1 VMLSEVRFQ
10 KVLETVRD
18 AQGRG
23 RAIKDSHAVARSLV
37 PIAEEIPSVRVVTYN
52 IHTCVGVDRRYD
64 PARIVAVLREID
76 ADIACLQEV
85 GVRPSVGRHADQWAY
100 LGEATGCG
108 VILGAGI
115 RDHRRRF
122 GNAILTRFP
131 VLTARS
137 IELTVAGYEPR
148 GAIDA
153 DLLVGDRVLRVIATH
168 FGLHA
173 GERQLQANRLMAVL
187 GESSA
192 ANRRK
197 PDAVLLMGDLNEWRG
212 RSGAIRAFDRR
223 FGPSA
228 AARTFPSWLP
238 VLALDRIYANG
249 PAVLSDICVYHTPL
263 ARLASDH
270 LPLVGSL
277 SWNTRDLRRAERP
290 QRAHRRLRPFA
301 DQGGVSNPP
310 FGPGAARPVPRTL

>member
-1 VMLSEVRFQ
+1 MLQSF
-10 KVLETVRD
+10 LD
-18 AQGRG
+18 AHARG
-23 RAIKDSHAVARSLV
+23 RAIPDPRAGARSLPLAAAEIS
-37 PIAEEIPSVRVVTYN
+37 PIRVVTYN

-85 GVRPSVGRHADQWAY
+85 DARRGIARHVDQSTF
-100 LGEATGCG
+100 LGEATRCR
-108 VILGAGI
+108 VIHGAGI
-115 RDHRRRF
+115 RDHRGRF

-131 VLTARS
+131 VLSTRS
-137 IELTVAGYEPR
+137 IDLTVAGYEPR

-153 DLLVGDRVLRVIATH
+153 DLLVDDRVLRVIATH

-173 GERQLQANRLMAVL
+173 GERRLQANRLMTAL
-187 GESSA
+187 GDTSTTS
-192 ANRRK
+192 RRE

-223 FGPSA
+223 LGPSA
-228 AARTFPSWLP
+228 AERTFPSWMP
-238 VLALDRIYANG
+238 MLALDRIYADG
-249 PAVLSDICVYHTPL
+249 PAVLREVSVYRTPL

-277 SWNTRDLRRAERP
+277 HWDGQNLWRRERS
-290 QRAHRRLRPFA
+290 HLSRRRPRRPGNPAAA
-301 DQGGVSNPP
+301 DKRFS
-310 FGPGAARPVPRTL
+310 GPGAMRPGRRGP

>member
-1 VMLSEVRFQ
+1 M
-10 KVLETVRD
+10 LETVRD

-23 RAIKDSHAVARSLV
+23 RAIKDSRAAARSLV

-85 GVRPSVGRHADQWAY
+85 GARPSIGRHADQWAY
-100 LGEATGCG
+100 LGEATGCR

-137 IELTVAGYEPR
+137 IELSVAGYEPR

-153 DLLVGDRVLRVIATH
+153 DFLVGDRVLRVIATH

-187 GESSA
+187 GERSA

-223 FGPSA
+223 LGPSA

-238 VLALDRIYANG
+238 VLALDRIYAEG
-249 PAVLSDICVYHTPL
+249 PAVLSDICVYRTPL

-277 SWNTRDLRRAERP
+277 SWSARDIRRRERP
-290 QRAHRRLRPFA
+290 QRARRRLRPFA
-301 DQGGVSNPP
+301 NQEAVNNPP
-310 FGPGAARPVPRTL
+310 FGPGAARPAPRGL

>member
-1 VMLSEVRFQ
+1 M
-10 KVLETVRD
+10 
-18 AQGRG
+18 
-23 RAIKDSHAVARSLV
+23 ARSLA

-64 PARIVAVLREID
+64 PERIVAVLREID

-85 GVRPSVGRHADQWAY
+85 GVRPRIGRHADQWAF
-100 LGEATGCG
+100 LGEATGCQ

-137 IELTVAGYEPR
+137 IDLTVADHEPR
-148 GAIDA
+148 SAIDA
-153 DLLVGDRVLRVIATH
+153 DVLVGDRVLRVIATH
-168 FGLHA
+168 FGLRA
-173 GERQLQANRLMAVL
+173 GERRLQANRLMTAL
-187 GESSA
+187 GETSN

-223 FGPSA
+223 LGPSA

-249 PAVLSDICVYHTPL
+249 PAVLSEVSVYRTPL

-277 SWNTRDLRRAERP
+277 SWSARDLRRRERA
-290 QRAHRRLRPFA
+290 QRGRRRLRPFA
-301 DQGGVSNPP
+301 NREAVGNQSS
-310 FGPGAARPVPRTL
+310 GPGAKRPVPRGL